1 MRKTAP
7 AAQKSMSTINIAS
20 PPNLSWWQVTF
31 QPQNTRA
38 TGFGAVMAITHG
50 VPFTWY
56 SRNLAGTPG
65 RALAVALH
73 CVYTLCIYILGGK
86 LMGTARVF
94 RSGNSQAVR
103 LPKQFRFKSKE
114 VEIFRRGNEV
124 VLREKDKNLVR
135 RSEEHTS
142 ELQSLRH

>member
-31 QPQNTRA
+31 QAQNTRA
-38 TGFGAVMAITHG
+38 IGFGSVTATTHG
-50 VPFTWY
+50 VPFTWC

-65 RALAVALH
+65 IVLAAALRF
-73 CVYTLCIYILGGK
+73 VYTMCIYTRGGT

-103 LPKQFRFKSKE
+103 LPKQFRFKSAE
-114 VEIFRRGNEV
+114 VEIFRRGDEI
-124 VLREKDKNLVR
+124 R
-135 RSEEHTS
+135 
-142 ELQSLRH
+142 